1 MLWLSE
7 FWFLALCL
15 QIVLSRPSEEPIK
28 FNLYGP
34 DEYVERFVAPQKEI
48 ATTKFQ
54 RGKEMLGY
62 IADKIRFGRGRL
74 VNAFMLATNIVRE
87 TGEDWLSQIKDAA
100 RIKRGRLVNSVM
112 LARNNLFHEA
122 EDNVSESQ
130 NIFQSVKPPKHHQTF
145 QANTLQSYIQNPFP
159 VINSARG
166 RESAKLEYE
175 SAQSFLEKP
184 KENPLREFLEKLSRP
199 TPIVDGI
206 REEQK
211 YGNNGDKFIGIGRA
225 LVNGFEGLS
234 NFVNVVIDLPM
245 KAAKQTSRG
254 LTEALN
260 RVGARIVGLQ

>member
-87 TGEDWLSQIKDAA
+87 TG
-100 RIKRGRLVNSVM
+100 
-112 LARNNLFHEA
+112 